1 MNGNAYTYYYFK
13 ILNFFKPYAYRITK
27 NKKRRIGMCIDSVEN
42 VSCTHPFN
50 IDRLVIYRIKVDCY
64 LQSSKDSIILVAPIR
79 GYLILQYEKTIYLLC
94 QIRPTMSN
102 FSEDDIRHAAE
113 VREWIMKQISDKQ
126 EQVDRMSTILALI
139 DNLLKQ
145 SSFKPA
151 SSIPSSSSLPSSVG
165 LTSQI
170 SQKSTTDPQMVSG
183 YSRNQRIGITGNG
196 SPSALTETTAAE
208 SQKQLR
214 EDSSEEG
221 EVQHKP
227 LKRLKDDF
235 LIANA
240 EISQNSVEIIPAK
253 GIALNINTPPFKSFF
268 LNRILEGMKTKDAEK
283 ISQNQIDESTSLD
296 YDVNE
301 DDNGIIKRIVINN
314 YRDKERLNEI
324 FNTSTWVFTRMIEKS
339 NRA

>member
-1 MNGNAYTYYYFK
+1 
-13 ILNFFKPYAYRITK
+13 
-27 NKKRRIGMCIDSVEN
+27 
-42 VSCTHPFN
+42 
-50 IDRLVIYRIKVDCY
+50 
-64 LQSSKDSIILVAPIR
+64 
-79 GYLILQYEKTIYLLC
+79 
-94 QIRPTMSN
+94 MSN

-113 VREWIMKQISDKQ
+113 VREWLMKQISDKQ

-139 DNLLKQ
+139 DTLLKQ

-151 SSIPSSSSLPSSVG
+151 SSITSSSSLPSSVG

-183 YSRNQRIGITGNG
+183 YSQNQNNVVTSNDT
-196 SPSALTETTAAE
+196 PSAMTETTASAE
-208 SQKQLR
+208 SQKQPR
-214 EDSSEEG
+214 QDSSEEG
-221 EVQHKP
+221 EVQLKP

-240 EISQNSVEIIPAK
+240 EILQNSVEIIPAK
-253 GIALNINTPPFKSFF
+253 GIALNINTPPFRSFF

-296 YDVNE
+296 YNVDE

>member
-1 MNGNAYTYYYFK
+1 
-13 ILNFFKPYAYRITK
+13 
-27 NKKRRIGMCIDSVEN
+27 
-42 VSCTHPFN
+42 
-50 IDRLVIYRIKVDCY
+50 
-64 LQSSKDSIILVAPIR
+64 
-79 GYLILQYEKTIYLLC
+79 
-94 QIRPTMSN
+94 MSN

-126 EQVDRMSTILALI
+126 EQVDRLSTILALI

-151 SSIPSSSSLPSSVG
+151 SSIPSSSSLPTSVG

-170 SQKSTTDPQMVSG
+170 SQKSTTDPQMVSD
-183 YSRNQRIGITGNG
+183 YSRNQRIGITS
-196 SPSALTETTAAE
+196 SPSVMTENTASAE
-208 SQKQLR
+208 SQKQPR
-214 EDSSEEG
+214 QDSSEEG

>member
-1 MNGNAYTYYYFK
+1 
-13 ILNFFKPYAYRITK
+13 
-27 NKKRRIGMCIDSVEN
+27 
-42 VSCTHPFN
+42 
-50 IDRLVIYRIKVDCY
+50 
-64 LQSSKDSIILVAPIR
+64 
-79 GYLILQYEKTIYLLC
+79 
-94 QIRPTMSN
+94 MSN

-126 EQVDRMSTILALI
+126 EQVDRMSIILALI

-151 SSIPSSSSLPSSVG
+151 SSIPSSSALPSSVG
-165 LTSQI
+165 LTSHI
-170 SQKSTTDPQMVSG
+170 SQKSTTNPQTVSG
-183 YSRNQRIGITGNG
+183 YSRNQKIGITGNG
-196 SPSALTETTAAE
+196 SPSAMTETTASAE
-208 SQKQLR
+208 SQKQPR
-214 EDSSEEG
+214 KDSE

-296 YDVNE
+296 YEVAE

>member
-1 MNGNAYTYYYFK
+1 
-13 ILNFFKPYAYRITK
+13 
-27 NKKRRIGMCIDSVEN
+27 
-42 VSCTHPFN
+42 
-50 IDRLVIYRIKVDCY
+50 
-64 LQSSKDSIILVAPIR
+64 
-79 GYLILQYEKTIYLLC
+79 
-94 QIRPTMSN
+94 MSN

-183 YSRNQRIGITGNG
+183 YSRNQRIGITS
-196 SPSALTETTAAE
+196 SPSVMTETTASAE
-208 SQKQLR
+208 SQKQPR
-214 EDSSEEG
+214 QDSSEEG

-240 EISQNSVEIIPAK
+240 EISKNSVEIILAK

-283 ISQNQIDESTSLD
+283 ISQSQIDESASLD
-296 YDVNE
+296 YDVDE
-301 DDNGIIKRIVINN
+301 DDNGIIKKIVIYN

>member
-1 MNGNAYTYYYFK
+1 
-13 ILNFFKPYAYRITK
+13 
-27 NKKRRIGMCIDSVEN
+27 
-42 VSCTHPFN
+42 
-50 IDRLVIYRIKVDCY
+50 
-64 LQSSKDSIILVAPIR
+64 
-79 GYLILQYEKTIYLLC
+79 
-94 QIRPTMSN
+94 MSN

-151 SSIPSSSSLPSSVG
+151 SSITSSSSLPSSVD

-196 SPSALTETTAAE
+196 SPSAITETTASAE
-208 SQKQLR
+208 SQKQPR
-214 EDSSEEG
+214 KDSGEEG
-221 EVQHKP
+221 EMQHKP
-227 LKRLKDDF
+227 LKRLKDDL

-240 EISQNSVEIIPAK
+240 EISQNSVEIILAK

-283 ISQNQIDESTSLD
+283 ISQNQIDESTSLEYNVD
-296 YDVNE
+296 E